1 VGADQVYFAAPG
13 DTEAAE
19 ALVRPG
25 GPLGWPEVVGHRR
38 VGFLRKEPVV
48 TELGPAYDGFAV
60 RGYDPVVTMGT
71 LEALLTGRSYDA
83 VSEDPRQGDT
93 VTPDPPEGRIVVTL
107 TDTLRDALAAADEA
121 RLADVAREWGETEE
135 LADGGWG
142 PSPSEAH
149 LDFLHRLQGLARRA
163 TDGGQRLYCYWTW

>member
-1 VGADQVYFAAPG
+1 MGADQVYFAAAG

-19 ALVRPG
+19 ALIRPG

-60 RGYDPVVTMGT
+60 DGYDPVVSMGT

-83 VSEDPRQGDT
+83 VAEHPRQGGT
-93 VTPDPPEGRIVVTL
+93 VSPDPPEGRLVVTL
-107 TDTLRDALAAADEA
+107 TDTLRDALASADDD
-121 RLADVAREWGETEE
+121 RLADVARAWGETEE
-135 LADGGWG
+135 LADGDRG
-142 PSPSEAH
+142 PAPAGAH
-149 LDFLHRLQGLARRA
+149 LEFLRRLRALARRA
-163 TDGGQRLYCYWTW
+163 TDSGQSLYCYWTW